1 MPVALH
7 SSLDGG
13 PVSLD
18 ILSGLRQ
25 ELAFS
30 VGEYR
35 GRVERVREAMRAARV
50 DVLLVKEPSNVLYL
64 CGLQSFSMYGGEC
77 IILPLDG
84 EPTLVVH
91 PPEAGTALLHTWIDD
106 VHTYDA
112 SVTHEQYLASLLRDK
127 GLDKAGIAIEKQS
140 IGVTVVFQDSLAA
153 QMSGLGFADGSALV
167 LSARTLKSSA
177 EIAHLRKAAAI
188 TDLGSAAAI
197 EAAGEGKTD
206 NDIAAAASFALIQG
220 GSEYM
225 ALSPIVTSGR
235 RSGILHSTHKR
246 VPLCKGDSILIEVGA
261 SYQRYTAPTMRT
273 ISIGDPDAG
282 VIRMA
287 GACLSALDKVIEAIR
302 PGITSDE
309 VARAGWEGMDLA
321 GPGLVFHGV
330 FGYAVG
336 CNFPPTWADGTA
348 IITLGDYTVLQP
360 GMVFHHPVAFRR
372 LGEYGVAFSETSV
385 VTEDGC
391 EVLTSTER
399 RLFIR

>member
-18 ILSGLRQ
+18 ILSGLPQ

-30 VGEYR
+30 VEEYR
-35 GRVERVREAMRAARV
+35 GRVERVRESMRATGV
-50 DVLLVKEPSNVLYL
+50 DVLLVKEPSNVLFL

-77 IILPLDG
+77 IILPVDG
-84 EPTLVVH
+84 DPTLVVH
-91 PPEAGTALLHTWIDD
+91 PPEAGTALLHTWITD
-106 VHTYDA
+106 VHTFDA
-112 SVTHEQYLASLLRDK
+112 SATHEQYLASLLRDK
-127 GLDKAGIAIEKQS
+127 GLDKAGIAIEKQTM
-140 IGVTVVFQDSLAA
+140 GVTVAFQESLTA
-153 QMSGLGFADGSALV
+153 QLSGVEFSDGSTLV
-167 LSARTLKSSA
+167 PSARTLKSSA

-188 TDLGSAAAI
+188 TDLG
-197 EAAGEGKTD
+197 
-206 NDIAAAASFALIQG
+206 AAAASFALIQG

-246 VPLCKGDSILIEVGA
+246 VPLSKGDSILIEVGA

-273 ISIGDPDAG
+273 ISIGDPAAG

-287 GACLSALDKVIEAIR
+287 GACLSALDKVIDAIR
-302 PGITSDE
+302 PGVTSDE
-309 VARAGWEGMDLA
+309 VARVGWEGMDLA

-348 IITLGDYTVLQP
+348 FIRLGDQTVLQP

>member
-7 SSLDGG
+7 SSLAGG

-18 ILSGLRQ
+18 ILAGLPQ
-25 ELAFS
+25 ELAFP
-30 VGEYR
+30 VEEYR
-35 GRVERVREAMRAARV
+35 GRIERVRESMRVERV
-50 DVLLVKEPSNVLYL
+50 DVLMVKEPSNVLYL
-64 CGLQSFSMYGGEC
+64 SGLQSFSMYGGEC
-77 IILPLDG
+77 IVLPLDG
-84 EPTLVVH
+84 EPMLVVH

-112 SVTHEQYLASLLRDK
+112 TATHEQYLASLLRDK
-127 GLDKAGIAIEKQS
+127 ILDKASIAIEKQS
-140 IGVTVVFQDSLAA
+140 VGVTAAFQESLAA
-153 QMSGLGFADGSALV
+153 QLQGVEFADGSALV
-167 LSARTLKSSA
+167 FAARTLKSPA

-188 TDLGSAAAI
+188 TDLGAAAAI

-206 NDIAAAASFALIQG
+206 NDIAAAASHALIQG

-246 VPLCKGDSILIEVGA
+246 VPLRKGDSILIEMGA

-282 VIRMA
+282 VTRLA
-287 GACLSALDKVIEAIR
+287 GACLTALDKVIEAIR
-302 PGITSDE
+302 PGATSDE
-309 VARAGWEGMDLA
+309 VARVGWEGMDLA

-348 IITLGDYTVLQP
+348 RIALGDHTVLQP
-360 GMVFHHPVAFRR
+360 GMVFHHPVALRR

-391 EVLTSTER
+391 EVLTSTDR

>member
-1 MPVALH
+1 M
-7 SSLDGG
+7 
-13 PVSLD
+13 SLD
-18 ILSGLRQ
+18 ILSGLPQ
-25 ELAFS
+25 ELAFP
-30 VGEYR
+30 VEEYR
-35 GRVERVREAMRAARV
+35 GRIESVRESMRADRV
-50 DVLLVKEPSNVLYL
+50 DVLMVKEPSNVLYL
-64 CGLQSFSMYGGEC
+64 SGLQSFSMYGGEC
-77 IILPLDG
+77 LILPLDG

-106 VHTYDA
+106 VHTFDA
-112 SVTHEQYLASLLRDK
+112 TATHEQYLASLLREK
-127 GLDKAGIAIEKQS
+127 ALDKASIAIEKQS
-140 IGVTVVFQDSLAA
+140 VGVTAAFQEGFAA
-153 QMSGLGFADGSALV
+153 QLQGVEFADGSACV
-167 LSARTLKSSA
+167 PAARTLKSEA
-177 EIAHLRKAAAI
+177 EIAHLRTAAGI
-188 TDLGSAAAI
+188 TDLGTAAAI

-206 NDIAAAASFALIQG
+206 NDIAAAASQAMIQG

-225 ALSPIVTSGR
+225 ALSPIVTAGR

-246 VPLCKGDSILIEVGA
+246 VPLRKGDSILIEMGA

-282 VIRMA
+282 VIQMA
-287 GACLSALDKVIEAIR
+287 GACLTALDKVIEAIR
-302 PGITSDE
+302 PGVTSDE
-309 VARAGWEGMDLA
+309 VARLGWEGMDLA

-348 IITLGDYTVLQP
+348 KISLGDHTVLQP
-360 GMVFHHPVAFRR
+360 GMVFHHPVALRR

>member
-7 SSLDGG
+7 PSLAGG

-18 ILSGLRQ
+18 ILTGLPQ

-30 VGEYR
+30 VEEYR
-35 GRVERVREAMRAARV
+35 GRIERVRESMRAEQV
-50 DVLLVKEPSNVLYL
+50 DLLMVKEPSNVLYL
-64 CGLQSFSMYGGEC
+64 SGLQSFSMYGGEC

-91 PPEAGTALLHTWIDD
+91 PPEAGTALLHTWIED
-106 VHTYDA
+106 VHTFDA
-112 SVTHEQYLASLLRDK
+112 TATHEQYLASLLRDH
-127 GLDKAGIAIEKQS
+127 GFDKAGIAIEKQS
-140 IGVTVVFQDSLAA
+140 IGVTAAFQEELAA
-153 QMSGLGFADGSALV
+153 QLKGVEFADGSALV
-167 LSARTLKSSA
+167 SAARTLKSPA
-177 EIAHLRKAAAI
+177 EIAHLRTAAAI
-188 TDLGSAAAI
+188 TDLGAAAAI
-197 EAAGEGKTD
+197 EAASEGQTD
-206 NDIAAAASFALIQG
+206 NDIAAAASQALIRG

-246 VPLCKGDSILIEVGA
+246 VPLRKGDSILIEMGA

-282 VIRMA
+282 VTRLA
-287 GACLSALDKVIEAIR
+287 GACLTALDKVIEAIR
-302 PGITSDE
+302 PGVTSDE

-336 CNFPPTWADGTA
+336 CNFPPTWGDGTA
-348 IITLGDYTVLQP
+348 VITLGDDMVLQP
-360 GMVFHHPVAFRR
+360 GMVFHHPVALRR

-391 EVLTSTER
+391 EVLTGTER